1 MKKQGLEIRDQRSV
15 EWLLR
20 KAMPPVEDQ
29 FNGSHDLWPEMLRRL
44 RAEATP
50 EPAKVRVPW
59 FDWALAA
66 GLVAL
71 LALFPVWI
79 PVLLYYL

>member
-1 MKKQGLEIRDQRSV
+1 MKRQGTGNRDQGSV
-15 EWLLR
+15 ERLLR
-20 KAMPPVEDQ
+20 EALPPIAEAEPPD
-29 FNGSHDLWPEMLRRL
+29 DLWPAMQRRL
-44 RAEATP
+44 RAEGAGAP
-50 EPAKVRVPW
+50 VKVRVPW

-71 LALFPVWI
+71 LALFPAWI